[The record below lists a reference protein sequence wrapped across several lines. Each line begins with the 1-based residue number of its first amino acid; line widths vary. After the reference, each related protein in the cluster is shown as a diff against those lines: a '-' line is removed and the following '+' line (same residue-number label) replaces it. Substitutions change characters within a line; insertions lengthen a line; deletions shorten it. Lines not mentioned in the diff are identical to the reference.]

1 MSSVWWTLAT
11 PIPYLTFDK
20 GGIPI
25 LRLFLRR
32 FRRECEGAATDS
44 LYELMLT
51 SMNWAFHLCR
61 EYRKNIDGF
70 EGKYLFMTGDGLV
83 RAAAT
88 FSGGRM
94 KVHPEG
100 IDEWH
105 VRISFKDAEALRSF
119 LLSREQDILRSL
131 LQNEVEVEG
140 NANYAYRFAFLSR
153 DLTRRLGI
161 A

>member
-1 MSSVWWTLAT
+1 MASMWLTLAT

-25 LRLFLRR
+25 LKLLTRR
-32 FRRECEGAATDS
+32 FRRECTDVAS
-44 LYELMLT
+44 DGLYELMLT
-51 SMNWAFHLCR
+51 SMDWAFHLCR
-61 EYRKNIDGF
+61 AYRRNIDGF
-70 EGKYLFMTGDGLV
+70 EGRYLFMTGDGLV

-88 FSGGRM
+88 FSGGNM

-100 IDEWH
+100 IDEWD
-105 VRISFKDAEALRSF
+105 VRVTFKDAAALRSF
-119 LLSREQDILRSL
+119 LLSRDQDILRSL

-161 A
+161 P